1 MGVKVM
7 TNDYGTKELN
17 MDDHDGSST
26 ALGWPVVTHPS
37 QRAPSEL
44 HPTKAEKKSLDIGS
58 TCKSERS
65 SARKHS
71 VKWQQQF
78 CSLL

>member
-7 TNDYGTKELN
+7 TNDYGTKVYELN
-17 MDDHDGSST
+17 MDDHDGSSS

-44 HPTKAEKKSLDIGS
+44 RPTKAEKKSLDIAS

-65 SARKHS
+65 SA
-71 VKWQQQF
+71 
-78 CSLL
+78 